1 LSRIKA
7 RFAALQTEGRGALIP
22 FLEAYDPDPATSM
35 AILRGMPGAGADL
48 IEIGMPFT
56 DPMADGPTIQAAG
69 LRGLKAGAT
78 MARTLAMVREFRS
91 GDTDT
96 PIILMGYLNPIASY
110 GPERFCTD
118 AAAAGV
124 DGLIVVDLPTEEA
137 DLLAGHAAAQAIE
150 PGLSGQV
157 RLAGHCPVDGFADA
171 TKTGLAYRAALAEAG
186 VDLREHLPALGI
198 ARTGTG
204 FLVHTAE
211 GTFEAQRVVL
221 AGGVWLEPML
231 RWFGINLPIRVLV
244 NQVAVTG
251 RIAPVMRTVVGIASG
266 LLSLKQYPHGAV
278 VIGGGWQGRG
288 DRTRGGAELLPEN
301 LIGNLRLACHAIPA
315 LSGAHMLR
323 AWAGLEAETAD
334 AMPAVGPIPGVANA
348 YVCGSVHSG
357 YTSGPYIA
365 ALLAEHILGRTPA
378 LPLFPI
384 DRLLPA

>member
-1 LSRIKA
+1 MSRIKA

-137 DLLAGHAAAQAIE
+137 DLLAGHAAAQAIDIIRLIA
-150 PGLSGQV
+150 PTTDDARLPLVLQGSSGFVYYVSIAGITGTRSATAESLAAALPRIRAATDLPVAIGFGV
-157 RLAGHCPVDGFADA
+157 RTPAQAAEAVRVADA
-171 TKTGLAYRAALAEAG
+171 AVVASALIDTLAASLDADGRAAP
-186 VDLREHLPALGI
+186 D
-198 ARTGTG
+198 T
-204 FLVHTAE
+204 
-211 GTFEAQRVVL
+211 AQRVLDQVRAL
-221 AGGVWLEPML
+221 ADGV
-231 RWFGINLPIRVLV
+231 RGARV
-244 NQVAVTG
+244 A
-251 RIAPVMRTVVGIASG
+251 
-266 LLSLKQYPHGAV
+266 
-278 VIGGGWQGRG
+278 
-288 DRTRGGAELLPEN
+288 
-301 LIGNLRLACHAIPA
+301 
-315 LSGAHMLR
+315 R
-323 AWAGLEAETAD
+323 AA
-334 AMPAVGPIPGVANA
+334 
-348 YVCGSVHSG
+348 
-357 YTSGPYIA
+357 
-365 ALLAEHILGRTPA
+365 
-378 LPLFPI
+378 
-384 DRLLPA
+384 